1 MVLRARR
8 PNWDT
13 VGHDWP
19 NRQHSRFVLAHGY
32 RWHVQVAGQGPV
44 LLLLH
49 GTGASTHSFRDLLA
63 PLAEHFTV
71 VIPDLPGHGFTANP
85 PASSYTLPGMGR
97 AVQALLVELRVTPD
111 LVAGHSAGAAVL
123 IRMALEQAIHPK
135 AILSLNGALL
145 PFRNSEGHW
154 WSGLARLLLMN
165 PMVPRLFA
173 WQATDT
179 ARVEKLIQG
188 TGSTIGPEGLAL
200 YGRLFRE
207 PAHVGGALAMM
218 ANWDLRALRDM
229 VAHLDVPLIL
239 AAGERDTTVEPHVAE
254 TIAARAPKATIRTLP
269 ALGHLAH
276 EERPEVVIA
285 LILEIAR
292 AHGIL
297 PADSASAGPSGDR
310 AA

>member
-1 MVLRARR
+1 MGR
-8 PNWDT
+8 
-13 VGHDWP
+13 DWP
-19 NRQHSRFVLAHGY
+19 NRRHSRFVLAHGY
-32 RWHVQVAGQGPV
+32 RWHVQVAGRGPV

-97 AVQALLVELRVTPD
+97 AVHALLTELRVKPD

-123 IRMALEQAIHPK
+123 LRMTLDHGIAPR

-154 WSGLARLLLMN
+154 WSGLAKLLLVN

-173 WQATDT
+173 WTAADA
-179 ARVEKLIQG
+179 ARVEKLIVG
-188 TGSTIGPEGLAL
+188 TGSTISPEGLDL
-200 YGRLFRE
+200 YRRLFRE

-229 VAHLDVPLIL
+229 VARLDTPLIL
-239 AAGERDTTVEPHVAE
+239 AAGETDTTVEPHVAE
-254 TIAARAPKATIRTLP
+254 TIAARAPRATVRVLP
-269 ALGHLAH
+269 GLGHLAH
-276 EERPEVVIA
+276 EERPEVVVA
-285 LILEIAR
+285 LIHEIAR
-292 AHGIL
+292 AHGVL
-297 PADSASAGPSGDR
+297 PAEIPSTGPSGDR